1 MVQKFWKS
9 EQLYFYRAPPSS
21 TKSFV
26 LLSWL
31 RHHNNYFKITET
43 VTVVGQ
49 KLKIC
54 ATKTRAA
61 NKRRVAFL
69 AKIATR
75 WIYFIH
81 IFRQLLV
88 PNLSKSEKK
97 SSVLALGAYYTDYQA
112 KLKWDSGPLYRT
124 RKESNGKGFPS
135 HRNDPNNFIRQ
146 QPQAGRH

>member
-1 MVQKFWKS
+1 MDQIFQKCVQNSTQGGTLVFKLKIFENNISLNLNIVVPKV
-9 EQLYFYRAPPSS
+9 SS
-21 TKSFV
+21 C
-26 LLSWL
+26 WADYAN
-31 RHHNNYFKITET
+31 HNNYFKITET
-43 VTVVGQ
+43 VKIIGQ

-54 ATKTRAA
+54 AKKARAA

-97 SSVLALGAYYTDYQA
+97 SSVLALGAYYTDYM
-112 KLKWDSGPLYRT
+112 KITKIIMTTLLWSTLKG
-124 RKESNGKGFPS
+124 NG
-135 HRNDPNNFIRQ
+135 
-146 QPQAGRH
+146 